1 MFGIGMPELMVIFVI
16 ALLVFG
22 PKELPKIGKTIGKAM
37 AELRRAS
44 EDLKEGI
51 QREIDLA
58 EREGEDAAKPTPEAA
73 VATVPTDSPTVAPV
87 PSEPQLELPMVAASE
102 TTPATPG
109 GADTPPAAVTADAAE
124 GPATPEAPS
133 VKLTADLAETGSA
146 PPTAGV
152 PAAPSAP
159 ASVSTPPAQPA
170 ETKHA

>member
-58 EREGEDAAKPTPEAA
+58 ERESEGSGSPSPEVAA
-73 VATVPTDSPTVAPV
+73 ATVPIDSPAP
-87 PSEPQLELPMVAASE
+87 PEPQLELPMAAASE
-102 TTPATPG
+102 KTPVAP
-109 GADTPPAAVTADAAE
+109 AEAETPPTLVTEQIPEGLAA
-124 GPATPEAPS
+124 PATPETPP
-133 VKLTADLAETGSA
+133 VTVTAEEAG
-146 PPTAGV
+146 TAS
-152 PAAPSAP
+152 SAP
-159 ASVSTPPAQPA
+159 AAALPAQPA

>member
-58 EREGEDAAKPTPEAA
+58 EREGEGSGSPSTEVAA
-73 VATVPTDSPTVAPV
+73 ATVPTDSPALP
-87 PSEPQLELPMVAASE
+87 EPQLELPMAAASE
-102 TTPATPG
+102 ATPAVPEKVETPSTFVAQQIPEG
-109 GADTPPAAVTADAAE
+109 LAVPVTPETPPVTVTAE
-124 GPATPEAPS
+124 EAR
-133 VKLTADLAETGSA
+133 TASS
-146 PPTAGV
+146 
-152 PAAPSAP
+152 APSA
-159 ASVSTPPAQPA
+159 ASTPPAQPA
-170 ETKHA
+170 EPKHV